1 MDNALSERYLK
12 KKNSQIFTNFKGVF
26 FMFNDYSSTKYYA
39 RETNLMYRVYAWM
52 CLALTLT
59 AAVAFFV
66 AGSPAFINAL
76 FTNQWLLIGLFIGQ
90 LALVIILTTL
100 LNRMTFAMAAGLF
113 LLYAATLGLTLSSI
127 FIVYTYTSIAATFLV
142 TAGMFGA
149 MALYGYFTKADL
161 SSMGSYLLMALI
173 GIIIGG
179 VVNLFLKN
187 ATFHYVLSAVGVLV
201 FTLLTAYDVQ
211 KIKNMSQ
218 EMLADRETMAK
229 VSILGAL
236 VLYLDFVNLFLFLLQ
251 FMGRRKE

>member
-1 MDNALSERYLK
+1 
-12 KKNSQIFTNFKGVF
+12 
-26 FMFNDYSSTKYYA
+26 MFNDYSNTKYYA
-39 RETNLMYRVYAWM
+39 RDTNLMYRVYAWM
-52 CLALTLT
+52 CLALTIT
-59 AAVAFFV
+59 AATAFFV
-66 AGSPAFINAL
+66 SSSPTFINML
-76 FTNQWLLIGLFIGQ
+76 FSGTTSSTILLVGLFIGQ
-90 LALVIILTTL
+90 LALVVILTML
-100 LNRMTFAMAAGLF
+100 LNRMSFALAACLF
-113 LLYAATLGLTLSSI
+113 ILYAATLGITLSSI
-127 FIVYTYTSIAATFLV
+127 FLVYTLTSIAATFLV

-149 MALYGYFTKADL
+149 MAVYGYFTKADL

-187 ATFHYVLSAVGVLV
+187 ETLQYVLSAVGVLV

-218 EMLADRETMAK
+218 DMLADRETMAK

-236 VLYLDFVNLFLFLLQ
+236 MLYLDFVNLFLYLLQ